1 MIKTYR
7 YYIAM
12 IVILIFSSNAHAQEK
27 KENNELYFR
36 KPSSLRPDKSTLDS
50 LSILRA
56 PTKPSRLDL
65 IDKSSLLDM
74 DEKDHL
80 FRLPNDTSY
89 YMRRITLLRMFNNPQ
104 SQKYGKEYNKMYRNN
119 YPESLQNY
127 LKDIRPAALY
137 SGCLDP
143 AEAIRNYK
151 KAQRA
156 KKVAEVIGKLNAL
169 PEKDSIQSYTDSTR
183 QSIKIINTH
192 KPDSTS
198 AHKETPE

>member
-1 MIKTYR
+1 MVKTYR
-7 YYIAM
+7 YYIAT
-12 IVILIFSSNAHAQEK
+12 IVILIFTSNVHAQEK

-56 PTKPSRLDL
+56 PSKPSRLDL
-65 IDKSSLLDM
+65 IDKSSLLDL
-74 DEKDHL
+74 DKKDHF

-169 PEKDSIQSYTDSTR
+169 PEKDSIRINTDSTR
-183 QSIKIINTH
+183 QTIEFNIHN
-192 KPDSTS
+192 PDST
-198 AHKETPE
+198 AKHKETPE